1 MPKFDSHFR
10 MGEADAAEYAR
21 YRLPRFAAS
30 KRLEA
35 KEIGDGNINFIFRVR
50 DLESGDSVIVKHADA
65 DTRSGSRTLGFDRN
79 RIEAEILKME
89 GQLAPGLVPEVY
101 DYDPVMAC
109 LSMEDLS
116 DHVILRYELIR
127 HKIFPRLAEDISDF
141 MAKTLVPTLD
151 MVMDPARKKELVKRY
166 TNPPL
171 CAITEQL
178 VYTEPY
184 TNKPGRTKVF
194 PPNAAFA
201 ERELFSD
208 TNLHLEVAKLK
219 YAFMNDAQALIHGD
233 LHSGSIFVKEDST
246 KVIDPEFAYF
256 GPIGYDVG
264 NVIGNFCFAWANAQV
279 TMGEGATGANSDASA
294 AVGKDSYIGWLEDTI
309 VATVDLFKA
318 KFLALYKESATD
330 PMGRTPGYAEWFL
343 STIIADTAGVAGL
356 EMIRRAVGVAQVKDL
371 TSIEPAEARARAE
384 RIVVLAA
391 KAYIKDRRNY
401 REGRDFLR
409 ALVEAS
415 LRPEGEASLRAPIL
429 DIEKRNLC

>member
-50 DLESGDSVIVKHADA
+50 DLDSGDSVIVKHADA

-89 GQLAPGLVPEVY
+89 GELAPGLVPEVY

-116 DHVILRYELIR
+116 DHVILRYELIK
-127 HKIFPRLAEDISDF
+127 HKIFPRLAADISDF
-141 MAKTLVPTLD
+141 MARTLVPTLD
-151 MVMDPARKKELVKRY
+151 MVMDPVKKKELVKRY

-201 ERELFSD
+201 QEELFSD
-208 TNLHLEVAKLK
+208 TDLHLEVAKLK

-233 LHSGSIFVKEDST
+233 LHSGSIFVREDST

-264 NVIGNFCFAWANAQV
+264 NVIGNFCFAWANARV
-279 TMGEGATGANSDASA
+279 TMGEGATGAA
-294 AVGKDSYIGWLEDTI
+294 GKDSYIGWLEDTI

-318 KFLALYKESATD
+318 KFLALYKASATD

-415 LRPEGEASLRAPIL
+415 LR
-429 DIEKRNLC
+429 EKRNLC

>member
-1 MPKFDSHFR
+1 MTKFDRHFR
-10 MGEADAAEYAR
+10 MNEADAAEYAR
-21 YRLPRFAAS
+21 QRLPQFANS
-30 KRLEA
+30 GRLEA
-35 KEIGDGNINFIFRVR
+35 AEIGDGNINFIFRVR
-50 DLESGDSVIVKHADA
+50 DPESGASVIIKHADA
-65 DTRSGSRTLGFDRN
+65 DTRSGTRTLGFDRN

-89 GQLAPGLVPEVY
+89 GDYAPGLVPLVY

-116 DHVILRYELIR
+116 DHVILRYELIK

-141 MAKTLVPTLD
+141 MAKTHVPTLD

-208 TNLHLEVAKLK
+208 TDLHLEVAKLK

-233 LHSGSIFVKEDST
+233 LHSGSIFVREDST

-264 NVIGNFCFAWANAQV
+264 NVIGNFCFAWANALV
-279 TMGEGATGANSDASA
+279 TMGEGADANATGAANGDAAA
-294 AVGKDSYIGWLEDTI
+294 AVSYIGWLEDTI

-356 EMIRRAVGVAQVKDL
+356 EIIRRAVGVAQVKDL

-415 LRPEGEASLRAPIL
+415 LR
-429 DIEKRNLC
+429 EKRNLC

>member
-50 DLESGDSVIVKHADA
+50 DLDSGDSVIVKHADA

-89 GQLAPGLVPEVY
+89 GELAPGLVPEVY

-116 DHVILRYELIR
+116 DHVILRYELIK

-151 MVMDPARKKELVKRY
+151 MVMDPAKKKELVKRY

-201 ERELFSD
+201 QEELFSD
-208 TNLHLEVAKLK
+208 TELHLEVAKLK

-233 LHSGSIFVKEDST
+233 LHSGSIFVREDST

-264 NVIGNFCFAWANAQV
+264 NVIGNFCFAWANARV
-279 TMGEGATGANSDASA
+279 TMGEGAA
-294 AVGKDSYIGWLEDTI
+294 AVSYIGWLEDTI

-318 KFLALYKESATD
+318 KFLALYKASATD

-343 STIIADTAGVAGL
+343 STIMADTAGVAGL

-371 TSIEPAEARARAE
+371 TSIEPAEARAKAE

-415 LRPEGEASLRAPIL
+415 LR
-429 DIEKRNLC
+429 EKRNLC

>member
-50 DLESGDSVIVKHADA
+50 DLDSGDSVIVKHADA

-89 GQLAPGLVPEVY
+89 GELAPGLVPEVY

-116 DHVILRYELIR
+116 DHVILRYELIK

-208 TNLHLEVAKLK
+208 TDLHLEVAKLK

-233 LHSGSIFVKEDST
+233 LHSGSIFVREDST

-264 NVIGNFCFAWANAQV
+264 NVIGNFCFAWANALV
-279 TMGEGATGANSDASA
+279 TMGEGADANATGAANGDAAA
-294 AVGKDSYIGWLEDTI
+294 AVSYIGWLEDTI

-356 EMIRRAVGVAQVKDL
+356 EIIRRAVGVAQVKDL

-415 LRPEGEASLRAPIL
+415 LR
-429 DIEKRNLC
+429 EKRNLC

>member
-50 DLESGDSVIVKHADA
+50 DLDSGDSVIVKHADA

-89 GQLAPGLVPEVY
+89 GELAPGLVPEVY

-116 DHVILRYELIR
+116 DHVILRYELIK

-151 MVMDPARKKELVKRY
+151 MVLDPARKKELVKRY

-208 TNLHLEVAKLK
+208 TDLHLEVAKLK

-233 LHSGSIFVKEDST
+233 LHSGSIFVREDST

-264 NVIGNFCFAWANAQV
+264 NVIGNFCFAWANARV
-279 TMGEGATGANSDASA
+279 TMGEGAA
-294 AVGKDSYIGWLEDTI
+294 AVSYISWLEDTI
-309 VATVDLFKA
+309 VATVDLFRA

-356 EMIRRAVGVAQVKDL
+356 EMIRRVVGVAQVKDL

-415 LRPEGEASLRAPIL
+415 LR
-429 DIEKRNLC
+429 EKRNLC

>member
-50 DLESGDSVIVKHADA
+50 DLDSGDSVIVKHADA

-89 GQLAPGLVPEVY
+89 GELAPGLVPEVY

-109 LSMEDLS
+109 LSMEDLF
-116 DHVILRYELIR
+116 DHVILRYELIK

-151 MVMDPARKKELVKRY
+151 MVMDPAKKKELVKRY

-201 ERELFSD
+201 QEELFSD
-208 TNLHLEVAKLK
+208 TELHLEVAKLK

-233 LHSGSIFVKEDST
+233 LHSGSIFVREDST

-264 NVIGNFCFAWANAQV
+264 NVIGNFCFAWANARV
-279 TMGEGATGANSDASA
+279 TMGEGAA
-294 AVGKDSYIGWLEDTI
+294 AVSYIGWLEDTI

-318 KFLALYKESATD
+318 KFLALYKASATD

-343 STIIADTAGVAGL
+343 STIMADTAGVAGL

-371 TSIEPAEARARAE
+371 TSIEPAEARAKAE

-415 LRPEGEASLRAPIL
+415 LR
-429 DIEKRNLC
+429 EKRNLC

>member
-50 DLESGDSVIVKHADA
+50 DPDSGDSVIVKHADA

-89 GQLAPGLVPEVY
+89 GELAPGLVPEVY

-116 DHVILRYELIR
+116 DHVILRYELIK

-151 MVMDPARKKELVKRY
+151 MVMDPVRKKELVKRY

-201 ERELFSD
+201 QEELFSD
-208 TNLHLEVAKLK
+208 TELHLEVAKLK

-233 LHSGSIFVKEDST
+233 LHSGSIFVREDST

-264 NVIGNFCFAWANAQV
+264 NVIGNFCFAWANARV
-279 TMGEGATGANSDASA
+279 TMGEGAA
-294 AVGKDSYIGWLEDTI
+294 AVSYIGWLEDTI

-356 EMIRRAVGVAQVKDL
+356 EMIRRVVGVAQVKDL

-415 LRPEGEASLRAPIL
+415 LR
-429 DIEKRNLC
+429 EKRNLC

>member
-50 DLESGDSVIVKHADA
+50 DLDTGDSVIVKHADA

-89 GQLAPGLVPEVY
+89 GELAPGLVPEVY

-116 DHVILRYELIR
+116 DHVILRYELIK

-151 MVMDPARKKELVKRY
+151 MVMDPVRKKELVKRY

-194 PPNAAFA
+194 PPNAVFA
-201 ERELFSD
+201 QEELFSD
-208 TNLHLEVAKLK
+208 TELHLEVAKLK

-233 LHSGSIFVKEDST
+233 LHSGSIFVREDST

-264 NVIGNFCFAWANAQV
+264 NVIGNFCFAWANARV
-279 TMGEGATGANSDASA
+279 TMGEGATGAA
-294 AVGKDSYIGWLEDTI
+294 GKDSYIGWLEDTI

-318 KFLALYKESATD
+318 KFLALYKASATD

-343 STIIADTAGVAGL
+343 STIMADTAGVAGL

-371 TSIEPAEARARAE
+371 TSIEPAEARAKAE

-415 LRPEGEASLRAPIL
+415 LR
-429 DIEKRNLC
+429 EKRNLC

>member
-50 DLESGDSVIVKHADA
+50 DLDSGDSVIVKHADA

-89 GQLAPGLVPEVY
+89 GELAPGLVPEVY

-116 DHVILRYELIR
+116 DHVILRYELIK

-151 MVMDPARKKELVKRY
+151 MVMDPVRKKELVKRY

-194 PPNAAFA
+194 PPNAVFA
-201 ERELFSD
+201 QEELFSD
-208 TNLHLEVAKLK
+208 TELHLEVAKLK

-233 LHSGSIFVKEDST
+233 LHSGSIFVREDST

-264 NVIGNFCFAWANAQV
+264 NVIGNFCFAWANARV
-279 TMGEGATGANSDASA
+279 TMGEGATGAA
-294 AVGKDSYIGWLEDTI
+294 GKDSYIGWLEDTI

-318 KFLALYKESATD
+318 KFLALYKASATD

-343 STIIADTAGVAGL
+343 STIMADTAGVAGL

-371 TSIEPAEARARAE
+371 TSIEPAEARAKAE

-415 LRPEGEASLRAPIL
+415 LR
-429 DIEKRNLC
+429 EKRNLC

>member
-50 DLESGDSVIVKHADA
+50 DLDTGDSVIVKHADA

-89 GQLAPGLVPEVY
+89 GELAPGLVPEVY

-116 DHVILRYELIR
+116 DHVILRYELIK

-151 MVMDPARKKELVKRY
+151 MVMDPVRKKELVKRY

-194 PPNAAFA
+194 PPNAVFA
-201 ERELFSD
+201 QEELFSD
-208 TNLHLEVAKLK
+208 TELHLEVAKLK

-233 LHSGSIFVKEDST
+233 LHSGSIFVREDST

-264 NVIGNFCFAWANAQV
+264 NVIGNFCFAWANARV
-279 TMGEGATGANSDASA
+279 TMGEGATGAA
-294 AVGKDSYIGWLEDTI
+294 GKDSYIGWLEDTI

-318 KFLALYKESATD
+318 KFLALYKASATD
-330 PMGRTPGYAEWFL
+330 PMGRTPGYVEWFL
-343 STIIADTAGVAGL
+343 STIMADTAGVAGL
-356 EMIRRAVGVAQVKDL
+356 EMIRRVVGVAQVKDL
-371 TSIEPAEARARAE
+371 TSIEPAEARAKAE

-415 LRPEGEASLRAPIL
+415 LR
-429 DIEKRNLC
+429 EKRNLC

>member
-30 KRLEA
+30 SRLEA
-35 KEIGDGNINFIFRVR
+35 REIGDGNINFIFRVR
-50 DLESGDSVIVKHADA
+50 DPDSGDSVIIKHADA

-89 GQLAPGLVPEVY
+89 GELAPGLVPEVY

-116 DHVILRYELIR
+116 DHVILRYELMK
-127 HKIFPRLAEDISDF
+127 HKIFPRLAADISDF

-151 MVMDPARKKELVKRY
+151 MVMDPVRKKELVKRY

-208 TNLHLEVAKLK
+208 AELHLEVAKLK

-233 LHSGSIFVKEDST
+233 LHSGSLFVREDST

-279 TMGEGATGANSDASA
+279 TMGEGGAGEGGGECA
-294 AVGKDSYIGWLEDTI
+294 AAAGNGTAGAAAKAAYIAWLEDTI
-309 VATVDLFKA
+309 VATVDLFRM
-318 KFLALYKESATD
+318 KFLELYKASATD
-330 PMGRTPGYAEWFL
+330 PMGRTPGYASWFL
-343 STIIADTAGVAGL
+343 STIIADTAGVAGI
-356 EMIRRAVGVAQVKDL
+356 EMIRRTVGVAQVKDL
-371 TSIEPAEARARAE
+371 TSIEPSEARARAE

-401 REGRDFLR
+401 REGRDFVR
-409 ALVEAS
+409 TLVEAS
-415 LRPEGEASLRAPIL
+415 LRA
-429 DIEKRNLC
+429 

>member
-50 DLESGDSVIVKHADA
+50 DLDSGDSVIVKHADA

-89 GQLAPGLVPEVY
+89 GELAPGLVPEVY

-116 DHVILRYELIR
+116 DHVILRYELIK
-127 HKIFPRLAEDISDF
+127 HKIFPRLAADISDF

-151 MVMDPARKKELVKRY
+151 MVMDPVKKKELVKCY

-201 ERELFSD
+201 QEELFSD
-208 TNLHLEVAKLK
+208 TELHLEVAKLK

-233 LHSGSIFVKEDST
+233 LHSGSIFVREDST

-264 NVIGNFCFAWANAQV
+264 NVIGNFCFAWANARV
-279 TMGEGATGANSDASA
+279 TA
-294 AVGKDSYIGWLEDTI
+294 GKDSYIGWLEETI

-343 STIIADTAGVAGL
+343 STIMADTAGVAGL
-356 EMIRRAVGVAQVKDL
+356 EMIRRVVGVAQVKDL

-415 LRPEGEASLRAPIL
+415 LR
-429 DIEKRNLC
+429 EKRNLC